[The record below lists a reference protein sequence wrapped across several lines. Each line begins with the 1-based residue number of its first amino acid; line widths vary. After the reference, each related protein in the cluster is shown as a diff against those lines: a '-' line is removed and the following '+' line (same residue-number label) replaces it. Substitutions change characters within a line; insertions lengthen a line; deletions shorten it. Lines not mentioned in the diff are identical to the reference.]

1 MQAVASPS
9 SVGACLLSS
18 IQGNSPGLTLPG
30 PTQYDG
36 LGQARVCMYVLYVQ
50 GE

>member
-9 SVGACLLSS
+9 FVGACLLSS
-18 IQGNSPGLTLPG
+18 IPGNSPGLTLPG

-36 LGQARVCMYVLYVQ
+36 PGQARVCMYVLYVQ
-50 GE
+50 RE